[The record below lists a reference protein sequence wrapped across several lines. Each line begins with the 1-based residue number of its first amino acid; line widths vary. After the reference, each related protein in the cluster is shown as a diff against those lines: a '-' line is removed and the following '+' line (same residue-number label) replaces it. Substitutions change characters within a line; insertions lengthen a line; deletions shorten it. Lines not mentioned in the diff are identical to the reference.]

1 MITGA
6 KKIIGKTIAGVV
18 VKESDHNPKSQ
29 VFLIF
34 SDNTSYEFYSDE
46 TEIRGNT
53 DIQPYGLEGVKAYIP
68 ETHRIVNE
76 FYDESLMTP

>member
-18 VKESDHNPKSQ
+18 VKESDHFPKSQ

-34 SDNTSYEFYSDE
+34 SDNTSFEFYSDE
-46 TEIRGNT
+46 SEIRGNT
-53 DIQPYGLEGVKAYIP
+53 DIQPYGLEGVKTYISR
-68 ETHRIVNE
+68 THRIVQE
-76 FYDESLMTP
+76 FYSDLLAR